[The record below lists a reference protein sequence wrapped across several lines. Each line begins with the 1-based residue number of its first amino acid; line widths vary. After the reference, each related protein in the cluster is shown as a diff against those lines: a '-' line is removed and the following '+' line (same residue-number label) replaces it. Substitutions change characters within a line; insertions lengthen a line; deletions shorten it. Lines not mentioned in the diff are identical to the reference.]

1 MMVMRMV
8 IRQDMMRVV
17 AMGLE
22 YKKVLLQNVIDCSG
36 MGLDNHDE
44 IIKQAIEWTID
55 DCMNHLNNEL
65 NDYVETEEFS
75 KKLEKVI

>member
-1 MMVMRMV
+1 MV
-8 IRQDMMRVV
+8 ID
-17 AMGLE
+17 
-22 YKKVLLQNVIDCSG
+22 YKKVLLQNVMDCSG
-36 MGLDNHDE
+36 MRLDNPDE

-75 KKLEKVI
+75 KKMERVI

>member
-1 MMVMRMV
+1 MA
-8 IRQDMMRVV
+8 ID
-17 AMGLE
+17 
-22 YKKVLLQNVIDCSG
+22 YKKVLLQNIMDCSG

-75 KKLEKVI
+75 KKMERVI

>member
-1 MMVMRMV
+1 MV
-8 IRQDMMRVV
+8 ID
-17 AMGLE
+17 
-22 YKKVLLQNVIDCSG
+22 YKKVLLQNIMDCSG

-44 IIKQAIEWTID
+44 IIKQAIEWTIY

-75 KKLEKVI
+75 KKMERVI